1 MLEIMLKECLNN
13 FKSMCQIDT
22 SEIGIESSLE
32 TLVWTIAQAS
42 AKFLPASEDKSK
54 KKEDFLLSDLP
65 IIASGPA
72 EQDEMQDLSGQCTY
86 FHNVINPVY
95 QKKRNVLYRIREI
108 HVTESSKGGFVDL
121 KISIATGAE
130 SRETLLQ
137 NQDAEAKNMLI
148 ILMLRKISHYCNSK
162 DKCCRSRILH

>member
-1 MLEIMLKECLNN
+1 M
-13 FKSMCQIDT
+13 
-22 SEIGIESSLE
+22 
-32 TLVWTIAQAS
+32 
-42 AKFLPASEDKSK
+42 
-54 KKEDFLLSDLP
+54 P